1 MINFFRVLSNRF
13 FSWVL
18 SPLFLICRYFLWK
31 NVILLFFVKTDVLCH
46 SLYHAFSLVVIHC
59 TTRCHSSSL
68 VVIRW
73 TTRCHSL
80 SLVVIRCTTRC
91 YSLSLVVIRYTTRCH
106 SSSLVVVCC
115 ATSCYLLSLAVIRCH
130 SMYQSSVFS
139 LTIMKFGQLIE
150 DNTKNTYLEKSYRKC
165 GVETSLWRFFEKVK
179 FCIFLDQNSK
189 FWYSWFIYY
198 IS

>member
-1 MINFFRVLSNRF
+1 MKKCDT
-13 FSWVL
+13 
-18 SPLFLICRYFLWK
+18 P
-31 NVILLFFVKTDVLCH
+31 FFVKTDVLCH
-46 SLYHAFSLVVIHC
+46 SLYHSFSLVVIHC

-115 ATSCYLLSLAVIRCH
+115 ATSCYSLSLVVIRCH

-150 DNTKNTYLEKSYRKC
+150 DNTKNTFYEKSYTKFS
-165 GVETSLWRFFEKVK
+165 GGTSPRPLYKNQIWAYLWINNLNCYKVC
-179 FCIFLDQNSK
+179 FYYCTSK
-189 FWYSWFIYY
+189 WRSTKIY
-198 IS
+198 